1 MNYGKAIRI
10 CRAARGLSQTDVAS
24 QLDLS
29 PSYLSLLEA
38 GKRHPS
44 LKTLERVSRM
54 LGVPTHLLLLLAS
67 EPEDLREQSKE
78 DVGRL
83 SLALLE
89 LLVKSSPDDQV
100 ELPFR

>member
-10 CRAARGLSQTDVAS
+10 CRAARGLSQTDLAG

-38 GKRHPS
+38 GKRQPS
-44 LKTLERVSRM
+44 LRTLERVSRQ
-54 LGVPTHLLLLLAS
+54 LHVPTHLLLLLAS
-67 EPEDLREQSKE
+67 DPDDLREQSRG
-78 DVGRL
+78 DVERL

-89 LLVKSSPDDQV
+89 LLVKSSPDPQA
-100 ELPFR
+100 ELQFT